1 MAGLLEFLKSDRFAT
16 VLSVLLI
23 GGIMSLLVLPRIP
36 TWTRAMTLS
45 RISRV
50 QSTGRA
56 LEQRRQDTGTYP
68 TPGAPLPDH
77 QLKGNGIPGQ
87 TTLDIPGF
95 EKDAHDPFPHA
106 PGPIRY
112 ATGGDR
118 FVLAATGPDGRWNF
132 DLRTWKSEMKKDDP
146 ALSAFSYDPTNGM
159 YSSGDV
165 IRLGGVEPFK

>member
-1 MAGLLEFLKSDRFAT
+1 MVEFLKSDRFAT
-16 VLSVLLI
+16 ILSVVLI
-23 GGIMSLLVLPRIP
+23 GGIMSALVLPRIP
-36 TWTRAMTLS
+36 TWTQAMTRS

-50 QSTGRA
+50 TSSMRA
-56 LEQRRQDTGTYP
+56 LERQRQATGSFP
-68 TPGAPLPDH
+68 TPGAPLPDQ

-112 ATGGDR
+112 ATRADR

-132 DLRTWKSEMKKDDP
+132 DLRTWKSEMKIEDP
-146 ALSAFSYDPTNGM
+146 ALSNFTYDPTNGM

-165 IRLGGVEPFK
+165 IRLGGAGPH